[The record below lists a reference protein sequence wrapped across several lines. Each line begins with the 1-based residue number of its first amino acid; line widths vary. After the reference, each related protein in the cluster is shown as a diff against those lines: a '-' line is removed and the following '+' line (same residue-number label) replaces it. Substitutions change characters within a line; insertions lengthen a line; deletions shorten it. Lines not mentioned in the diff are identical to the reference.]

1 MSPYSSTHKS
11 NGQNRSHIPSLPSL
25 SPFRRLL
32 KKSTQPLHRK
42 VTKFPA
48 DFQTFRPL
56 FSAFSGPDGEA
67 PNAPLA
73 KTVCHAG
80 RNPARIC
87 QRRPTPSGRGGK
99 KAENIPRHVE
109 NANALC
115 PQPRR
120 LTLPLRSRRRD
131 GESCPSPRRRGE
143 AEIMSN
149 QADQPAPPR
158 PAAGLDSRRPPSRW
172 SADTAVGP

>member
-11 NGQNRSHIPSLPSL
+11 NGQNRSHIPPLPSL

-42 VTKFPA
+42 VTKFPTH
-48 DFQTFRPL
+48 FQTFRPI
-56 FSAFSGPDGEA
+56 FSAFSGSDDEG

-80 RNPARIC
+80 KNPAPTC
-87 QRRPTPSGRGGK
+87 QRHPTPSSRGGK

-115 PQPRR
+115 PPPRR
-120 LTLPLRSRRRD
+120 LTLPPRSRRRD
-131 GESCPSPRRRGE
+131 GESYPSPRRQGE
-143 AEIMSN
+143 AEIMSY
-149 QADQPAPPR
+149 QADQPAPP
-158 PAAGLDSRRPPSRW
+158 PAASLDTRRPSFTLVCGYSRRHL
-172 SADTAVGP
+172 